1 MREKVGIALAVVALA
16 ACDQIGMPR
25 VPQVEQAREAVEDG
39 GDRYRTHRA
48 CVQASTSAD
57 ALIGCMRNA
66 GWTFVA
72 RGPGYPEADCWQG
85 RDRGEVDRIIPLCF
99 TKATPAAP
107 AP

>member
-1 MREKVGIALAVVALA
+1 MREKVGHRLAVVALA

-25 VPQVEQAREAVEDG
+25 VPQVEQAREPS
-39 GDRYRTHRA
+39 RTAATATARTERA
-48 CVQASTSAD
+48 RRPSTFGD

-99 TKATPAAP
+99 TKATAGGAGT
-107 AP
+107 